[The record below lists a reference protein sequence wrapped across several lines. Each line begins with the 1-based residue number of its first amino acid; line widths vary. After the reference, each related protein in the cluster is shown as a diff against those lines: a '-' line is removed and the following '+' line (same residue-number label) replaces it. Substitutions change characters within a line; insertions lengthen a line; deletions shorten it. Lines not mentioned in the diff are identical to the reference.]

1 MYQDWMEKVPIIG
14 DINIDDLKGEQ
25 KMDLD
30 NEELKTTRNKNEK
43 KADDMFEELGYEYI
57 INEMCVSEYR
67 KYFELKRAR
76 HIIFAIDKTIS
87 VCEENEKA
95 LAVNRDYFNMQ
106 ELQAINK
113 KVEELGWR

>member
-1 MYQDWMEKVPIIG
+1 MS
-14 DINIDDLKGEQ
+14 
-25 KMDLD
+25 
-30 NEELKTTRNKNEK
+30 
-43 KADDMFEELGYEYI
+43 KADDELFGLKSSRIGEYLHSKSADEMFEELGYENI
-57 INEMCVSEYR
+57 INETCICEYR

-87 VCEENEKA
+87 VCEENEKT

-113 KVEELGWR
+113 KVEELGWK